1 MKKAFALLAALMSGG
16 YLLTLGIAPDP
27 LPFVD
32 EATAL
37 LILVKSLSVLGI
49 DVSRFVPFLGRKTR
63 TEPAKASEQT
73 VDI

>member
-1 MKKAFALLAALMSGG
+1 MKKAFALLAVLMSGG

-27 LPFVD
+27 LPLVD

-49 DVSRFVPFLGRKTR
+49 DVSRFIPFLGRKTKQS
-63 TEPAKASEQT
+63 AQGAVGQT